1 MKYDRIKDKK
11 ILIVED
17 DPSTQEVISESL
29 KMAGAI
35 VETASNAKDALEKVR
50 FWKPQLVISDH
61 DMPGMNGR
69 DMLHELR
76 DNKNYVT
83 VIIVSGRTDTDTV
96 VDCLM
101 TGADDYI
108 KKPFRT
114 EEFLARVDVS
124 LRHNEAH
131 RELFQSNQKLN
142 EMVDLDYLTGLYNM
156 RSIYDKIDYEIKR
169 TKRYSRSMA
178 CIMIDMDHFKNV
190 NDDNDHLFGSFV
202 LQEMGKII
210 QENIREVDF
219 AARYG
224 GDEFL
229 IVLCEITPED
239 AHNFC
244 ERLRDKISKYKFSNG
259 ESTASLTVSIGYST
273 LTHNEDVDSK
283 GLVKQAD
290 HALYRAKKQGRNQV
304 SV

>member
-1 MKYDRIKDKK
+1 MKYERIKDKK

-17 DPSTQEVISESL
+17 DPSTQEVIAESL

-35 VETASNAKDALEKVR
+35 VETADNAKDALEKVR
-50 FWKPQLVISDH
+50 FWKPQLIISDH

-76 DNKNYVT
+76 GNKNYVT

-108 KKPFRT
+108 KKPFRG
-114 EEFLARVDVS
+114 EEFLARVEVS

-131 RELFQSNQKLN
+131 RELYQSNQKLN

-169 TKRYSRSMA
+169 TKRYNRSMA

-190 NDDNDHLFGSFV
+190 NDDNDHLFGSYV
-202 LQEMGKII
+202 LEEMGKII

-229 IVLCEITPED
+229 VVLCEISPED
-239 AHNFC
+239 AYNFC
-244 ERLRDKISKYKFSNG
+244 ERLREKIANHEFNNG
-259 ESTASLTVSIGYST
+259 ESKANLTVSIGYST
-273 LTHNEDVDSK
+273 LSQDQDYDAKE
-283 GLVKQAD
+283 LVKLAD
-290 HALYRAKKQGRNQV
+290 HALYRAKNEGRNKV
-304 SV
+304 SK

>member
-1 MKYDRIKDKK
+1 MKYARIKDKK

-17 DPSTQEVISESL
+17 DPSTQEVIAESL

-35 VETASNAKDALEKVR
+35 VETSDNAKEALEKVR
-50 FWKPQLVISDH
+50 FWQPQLVISDH

-76 DNKNYVT
+76 NNKNYVT

-108 KKPFRT
+108 KKPFRS

-131 RELFQSNQKLN
+131 RELFSSNQKLN

-190 NDDNDHLFGSFV
+190 NDQNDHLFGSFV

-210 QENIREVDF
+210 QENIRDVDF

-229 IVLCEITPED
+229 IVLCEIKPDD
-239 AHNFC
+239 AYNFC
-244 ERLRDKISKYKFSNG
+244 ERLREKVSKYDFNNG
-259 ESTASLTVSIGYST
+259 ENRAQLTISIGYST
-273 LTHNEDVDSK
+273 LTHEQDLDSK
-283 GLVKQAD
+283 ELVKQAD
-290 HALYRAKKQGRNQV
+290 HALYRAKHQGRNKV
-304 SV
+304 CS